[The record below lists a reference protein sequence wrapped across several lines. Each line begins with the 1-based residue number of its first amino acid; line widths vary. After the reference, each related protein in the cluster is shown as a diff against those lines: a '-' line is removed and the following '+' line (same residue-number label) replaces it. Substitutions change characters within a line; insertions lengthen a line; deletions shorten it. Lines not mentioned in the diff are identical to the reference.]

1 MIGRK
6 ETNFSGTTVVPT
18 VLSAS
23 TSEEKNNCLLS
34 GVYSCIA
41 ALFGVQSSSGQAK
54 RKAKPPAKHDR
65 TLKTVTAAKKQAKKA
80 YQQTVREGKPQE
92 EIVSLASNYFTL
104 VRQHSSLKKKSGASK
119 ERVSVDATR
128 RQCHS
133 NFWKFTRQLFDD
145 DAPAKTAPQFSATD
159 ALLFFTSNYQ
169 SVEAAF
175 QRPHWMP
182 VPPPPIVP
190 FDLELIVPEEFNLFL
205 SVARTHLRHPHLIR
219 CPTSSLKVSILDS
232 SSG

>member
-1 MIGRK
+1 MY
-6 ETNFSGTTVVPT
+6 
-18 VLSAS
+18 
-23 TSEEKNNCLLS
+23 S

-80 YQQTVREGKPQE
+80 YQQAVPEGKPQE
-92 EIVSLASNYFTL
+92 EIVSLASKSFTL
-104 VRQHSSLKKKSGASK
+104 VHQHSSLKKKSGASK
-119 ERVSVDATR
+119 EKVSVDATR
-128 RQCHS
+128 QQCHS

-159 ALLFFTSNYQ
+159 ALLFFTSKYT

-182 VPPPPIVP
+182 VPTPLIFPC
-190 FDLELIVPEEFNLFL
+190 DLELIFPEEFQSVLKHCKNSSAPSPFVQVSYLILKQCPSLIPALVDLFNFCW
-205 SVARTHLRHPHLIR
+205 VT
-219 CPTSSLKVSILDS
+219 
-232 SSG
+232 